1 MISIVISSVNPTYL
15 NDLSINI
22 RETIGVPYEILSF
35 DNRDGSS
42 GICEVYNKGIA
53 QAKFDIICFI
63 HEDIIIHTQ
72 NWGRVLAEIFS
83 DPKVGLVGL
92 AGSTYKSLAPTGYY
106 FTGNDQLDLNYC
118 NVKQRYKY
126 TDRQDGH
133 DYFNPTNELDVH
145 AACVDGVWL
154 CASKSALDLYKF
166 DDDLLRGFHG
176 YDLDLSLGINQSFKV
191 LVTFRILITHFS
203 EGNFDRKWFEEIL
216 KVHQKWAGALP
227 LNLAGIN
234 EKEVLNIE
242 KRVFRYSFIRMKN
255 WGFSLFDLS
264 KVVYFAGRSRICSIG
279 FSFKL
284 YFSVLKYFFRRD

>member
-154 CASKSALDLYKF
+154 CASKSALNLYKF
-166 DDDLLRGFHG
+166 DEDLLKGFHG
-176 YDLDLSLGINQSFKV
+176 YDLDLSLGINQSLKV

-203 EGNFDRKWFEEIL
+203 EGNFDQKWFEEIL
-216 KVHQKWAGALP
+216 KVHQKWAFKLP

-234 EKEVLNIE
+234 EKSVLNIE
-242 KRVFRYSFIRMKN
+242 KRVFRYAFSSMKKWN
-255 WGFSLFDLS
+255 FSLFNFFKVIYNARCSRICTIGFSL
-264 KVVYFAGRSRICSIG
+264 
-279 FSFKL
+279 KL
-284 YFSVLKYFFRRD
+284 YFSAVKSFLK